1 MNKELQEKLIEKI
14 AEERAIQE
22 KKMVTVVIFYFLV
35 LLSVQF
41 CVQRFF
47 PFVYT
52 GIIFR
57 TSFLSVLVVTLVLY
71 FFFKKKVLVENNG
84 FKRGI
89 KDVFA
94 EAGIKDFE
102 AKKDELINALEPELI
117 NKDRNIEILY
127 KNLKSY
133 SEFV

>member
-1 MNKELQEKLIEKI
+1 MNKELREKFIEKI

-35 LLSVQF
+35 LLSIQF
-41 CVQRFF
+41 CVQYFF
-47 PFVYT
+47 PLVYT
-52 GIIFR
+52 GFIFR

-84 FKRGI
+84 FKKII

-94 EAGIKDFE
+94 EAEIENFE
-102 AKKDELINALEPELI
+102 VKKNELINALEAELAS
-117 NKDRNIEILY
+117 KDRNIEILY

-133 SEFV
+133 

>member
-1 MNKELQEKLIEKI
+1 MNNELREKLIEKI
-14 AEERAIQE
+14 MEERVIQE
-22 KKMVTVVIFYFLV
+22 KKMVMVVVVYFLI

-47 PFVYT
+47 PLVYT

-57 TSFLSVLVVTLVLY
+57 ISFLSVLVITLALY

-84 FKRGI
+84 FKKVI

-94 EAGIKDFE
+94 EAEIE
-102 AKKDELINALEPELI
+102 NINTKKNELINTLEVELI

-133 SEFV
+133 

>member
-1 MNKELQEKLIEKI
+1 MNKELQTKLIEKI

-22 KKMVTVVIFYFLV
+22 KKMVTVVIFYFLI

-41 CVQRFF
+41 CIQRFF
-47 PFVYT
+47 PIVYT

-84 FKRGI
+84 FKKVI

-94 EAGIKDFE
+94 EAGIEYFE
-102 AKKDELINALEPELI
+102 VKKNELINALEAELAS
-117 NKDRNIEILY
+117 KDRNIEILY

-133 SEFV
+133 

>member
-1 MNKELQEKLIEKI
+1 MNKELREKLIEKI

-35 LLSVQF
+35 LLSIQF
-41 CVQRFF
+41 CVQHFF
-47 PFVYT
+47 PLVYT
-52 GIIFR
+52 GFIFR

-84 FKRGI
+84 FKKII

-94 EAGIKDFE
+94 EAEIENFE
-102 AKKDELINALEPELI
+102 VKKNELINALEAELAS
-117 NKDRNIEILY
+117 KDRNIEILY

-133 SEFV
+133 

>member
-1 MNKELQEKLIEKI
+1 MNKELQTKLIEKI

-22 KKMVTVVIFYFLV
+22 KKMVTVVIFYFLI
-35 LLSVQF
+35 LLSVKF
-41 CVQRFF
+41 CIQRFF
-47 PFVYT
+47 PIVYT

-84 FKRGI
+84 FKKVI

-94 EAGIKDFE
+94 EAGIEDFE
-102 AKKDELINALEPELI
+102 AKKNELINVLEAELM

-127 KNLKSY
+127 KNLKSH
-133 SEFV
+133 

>member
-1 MNKELQEKLIEKI
+1 MNKELQTKLIEKI

-22 KKMVTVVIFYFLV
+22 KEMVTVVIFYFLI

-41 CVQRFF
+41 CIQRFF
-47 PFVYT
+47 SIVYT

-84 FKRGI
+84 FKKVI

-94 EAGIKDFE
+94 EAGIEDFE
-102 AKKDELINALEPELI
+102 AKKNELINVLEAELM

-127 KNLKSY
+127 KNLKSH
-133 SEFV
+133 

>member
-1 MNKELQEKLIEKI
+1 MNKELQPKLIEKI

-22 KKMVTVVIFYFLV
+22 KKMVTVVIFYFLI
-35 LLSVQF
+35 LLSVKF
-41 CVQRFF
+41 CIQRFF
-47 PFVYT
+47 PIVYT

-84 FKRGI
+84 FKKVI

-94 EAGIKDFE
+94 EAGIEDFE
-102 AKKDELINALEPELI
+102 AKKNELINVLEAELM

-127 KNLKSY
+127 KNLKSH
-133 SEFV
+133 

>member
-1 MNKELQEKLIEKI
+1 MNKELQTKLIEKI

-22 KKMVTVVIFYFLV
+22 KKMVIVVIFYFLI

-41 CVQRFF
+41 CIQRFF
-47 PFVYT
+47 PIVYT

-84 FKRGI
+84 FKKII

-94 EAGIKDFE
+94 EAEIENFE
-102 AKKDELINALEPELI
+102 VKKNELINALEAELAS
-117 NKDRNIEILY
+117 KDRNIEILY

-133 SEFV
+133 

>member
-1 MNKELQEKLIEKI
+1 MNKELQTKLIEKI

-22 KKMVTVVIFYFLV
+22 KKMVTVVIFYFLI

-41 CVQRFF
+41 CIQRFF
-47 PFVYT
+47 SIVYT

-84 FKRGI
+84 FKKVI

-94 EAGIKDFE
+94 EAGIEDFE
-102 AKKDELINALEPELI
+102 AKKNELINVLEAELM

-127 KNLKSY
+127 KNLKSR
-133 SEFV
+133 

>member
-1 MNKELQEKLIEKI
+1 MNKELQTKLIEKI

-22 KKMVTVVIFYFLV
+22 KKMVTVVIFYFLI

-41 CVQRFF
+41 CIQRFF
-47 PFVYT
+47 SIVYT

-84 FKRGI
+84 FKKVI

-94 EAGIKDFE
+94 EAGIEDFE
-102 AKKDELINALEPELI
+102 AKKNELINVLEAELM

-127 KNLKSY
+127 KNLKSH
-133 SEFV
+133 